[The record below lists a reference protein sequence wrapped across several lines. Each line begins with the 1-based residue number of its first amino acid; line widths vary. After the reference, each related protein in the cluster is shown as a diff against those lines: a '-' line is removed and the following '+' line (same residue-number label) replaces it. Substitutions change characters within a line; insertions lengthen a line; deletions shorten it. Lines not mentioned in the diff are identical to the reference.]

1 MGSGESSGFNAREA
15 KESGASRKLCVC
27 DLNPNP
33 RLTVANRPLQFLH
46 PGERTNP
53 SGKAVSNRVLLSIP
67 DNEYRL
73 LRPAL
78 EFEDLP
84 HHVNL
89 HQPHEAQEF
98 AHFLNKGLVS
108 LVIVLNGGKSVEAGL
123 VGNEGFIGIPGIAG
137 LIRSPFLEVVQISG
151 DGFRVPV
158 GVLREVVSSAPQL
171 GRLLERHSVILGL
184 QIAQTAACNRL
195 HGVEQRLARWLL
207 MAQDRIDSGVLP
219 ITHDF
224 LATMLGTDRPSV
236 SLAAGVLQRNQIIEY
251 NRGSVKILNRSEL
264 ERAACECYAVIRQ
277 YSDAGELAPQMSHS

>member
-1 MGSGESSGFNAREA
+1 
-15 KESGASRKLCVC
+15 
-27 DLNPNP
+27 
-33 RLTVANRPLQFLH
+33 VANRPLQFLQ

-53 SGKAVSNRVLLSIP
+53 SGKAVTNQLLLSVP

-78 EFEDLP
+78 EFEELP

-98 AHFLNKGLVS
+98 AHFPNNGLIS
-108 LVIVLNGGKSVEAGL
+108 LVIVLHGGKSVEAGL
-123 VGNEGFIGIPGIAG
+123 VGNEGFIGTPGIAG

-158 GVLREVVSSAPQL
+158 GVLREVVSSAPNLQ
-171 GRLLERHSVILGL
+171 RMLERHSIVLGL

-207 MAQDRIDSGVLP
+207 MAQDRVDSGVLP

-236 SLAAGVLQRNQIIEY
+236 SLAAGVLQRSQIIEY
-251 NRGSVKILNRSEL
+251 NRGSVKILNRNEL

-277 YSDAGELAPQMSHS
+277 YSDAGELSAQSRRS